1 MERNEKTY
9 VRTKGLGGDR
19 KTEIEDRRQKTEN
32 TRQKTRRQKKV
43 TTSFTRV
50 LQLLKF
56 TQTRGQ
62 LRFSTF
68 DSRYQMF
75 VDFTYSS
82 TPFPNRTLTVR
93 VLLTNFYEPRGLKM
107 KLFRCEWSTASGRL
121 RNPEPN

>member
-82 TPFPNRTLTVR
+82 TPIPQ
-93 VLLTNFYEPRGLKM
+93 
-107 KLFRCEWSTASGRL
+107 
-121 RNPEPN
+121 